1 MSLVNTLLLLPV
13 QLLPDELYATANEI
27 NAASTLAIASLTNF
41 FAHLCYFVFYAY
53 FASYQTFACGTNSV
67 LAVFDVTGSSV
78 RLTPGEGW
86 DTVGGQCVTKMVDE
100 SLSDFGAGGTPGTLL
115 DALNDMSTTLT
126 KAGSSLPLDM
136 QVHTLDAIITWA
148 LGVVHALQDL
158 LQVVDT
164 GNCRLPDA
172 SAALLGT
179 CACGDVPGRVPAGDA
194 GLLASGFWCAGTL
207 RMVLSDGSARIVFNP
222 YSLEELRV
230 LAAGSIDAYL
240 ACISGD
246 ADGSTC
252 HDLEPRDPLGLL
264 EQQGVS
270 LLAVLA
276 RCRGNYVARQWDDG
290 SALLFAPERA
300 PDLSEATRATLL
312 RMREPY
318 SEPLIAACMLEA
330 LAEGAGTDRCLDL
343 LLQLRGLGRSEYF
356 ALEPVAADS
365 TQADIDA
372 CEVFSGPAASGLS
385 KFAACVAND
394 ADCQLPYFLWSG
406 RSANRVPVAAPHMR
420 VGGAGRLAEATALLA
435 AARTRALRALD
446 AFLATWD
453 GAGLQVSLFTSEGD
467 ALHQALDCMV
477 MGPYAAADL
486 WPSGALPGVRFSRRS
501 DPDELSREF
510 ELPCT
515 GERLQGDSQPPF
527 TCGSAARRAIM
538 KFFVRDGLGDPQETL
553 GAIVRNETRA
563 LVTRLR
569 AAWDDPAGFGCPCTI
584 IIRRSLEC
592 CSATDLA
599 GWTAFLAPMGRD
611 KKVPGSDLTGQLMD
625 DLAALLRG
633 PLLHNTRDVVE
644 RHRTSPPD
652 AWTAEEALLAADLG
666 LLRVHDPVVRFDASE
681 ANAPF
686 SANQSLFDLCVSHVA
701 GTIFTLPLVGGGR
714 EPDPTTDGAEG
725 FLSALERYVRTE
737 SLARAETHGPL
748 FRQHVLRHVPS
759 DSQVCLGQRAPL
771 QNATRPLG
779 LQPVELDE
787 RLLADSKYELVRNN
801 LGGMLET
808 MAELQGTTGILQFL
822 GAYYHSFAALD
833 ERCACGWRDADGSC
847 FLPATVC
854 ATVLAV
860 FAADERFARLRAA
873 CAGGGRALYSPR
885 TDFWAAHRAVA
896 AGADSSECPDLAPS
910 DAWGVLGPELA
921 AQWIEAAEI
930 AQPRVR
936 MLDVLR
942 DGRSGLR
949 AGNLFQT
956 LARGGALLHPARRH
970 KPIVY
975 ADGSSVAQPL
985 CAAEFPSRLH
995 PQLLERYVDELFPVA
1010 QGVRASMGVEAC
1022 TRYALELALHEARR
1036 LGGVTDDVD
1045 MRSWRRRCR
1054 AQLDVVAMCRVRGV
1068 FESTPAD
1075 QGLAVSADCPFTV
1088 WDITRFPAVYLT
1100 RTCLLYSDG
1109 TFYDVCLCEDCT
1121 GKSYTVAFVK
1131 ACPLPLDVRALAR
1144 GAGGGFRWPSEL
1156 GANETAAR
1164 AALQALLAAEEQ
1176 PALDGAALLRDAF
1189 DTPRLGAFNTPP
1201 VGRWFEA
1208 EGFSAQGAAHHCDSV
1223 ADWWPEVLALPLAV
1237 HLLAH
1242 QLTHV
1247 MMMRAGLAAARRL
1260 PRLAAALRR
1269 RGRVPRLR
1277 QRVRGR
1283 PRRRRR
1289 RAVRL
1294 RARRAAQRDARAQL
1308 LRRVGPL
1315 RRALVRRTNAR
1326 TQHRAHVHAHLARR
1340 QRGPRG
1346 AASRGADAR
1355 RQRQA
1360 LLRRGVR
1367 GGRQRAVGRGRGRLQ
1382 RACVDGPHRALAR
1395 QHRRKLARRGAAAP
1409 GAAGR
1414 RARRGVLPAA
1424 ARRVRDRRGLRGA
1437 LARARARAAALPR
1450 RRVRRHNAV
1459 FRLALR
1465 VREARGLLRCKRAV
1479 FGLRRVRASGAAAHE
1494 PAGRRSGGAGLR

>member
-1 MSLVNTLLLLPV
+1 VQDVIVALLGTVMSLVNTLLLLPV

-27 NAASTLAIASLTNF
+27 NAASTLAIASLTNL
-41 FAHLCYFVFYAY
+41 FAHLCYVVFYAY
-53 FASYQTFACGTNSV
+53 FASYQMFACGTNSV

-86 DTVGGQCVTKMVDE
+86 DTVGGQCVTKIVDE
-100 SLSDFGAGGTPGTLL
+100 SLSDFGAGGTPATLL
-115 DALNDMSTTLT
+115 DALNDMQTTLT
-126 KAGSSLPLDM
+126 KAGASLPLDM
-136 QVHTLDAIITWA
+136 QVHTLDASITWA

-312 RMREPY
+312 RMREAY
-318 SEPLIAACMLEA
+318 SEPLITACMLEA

-372 CEVFSGPAASGLS
+372 CEVFSGPAASGLP

-394 ADCQLPYFLWSG
+394 AECQLPYFLWSG

-420 VGGAGRLAEATALLA
+420 LGGAGRLAEAAALLA

-446 AFLATWD
+446 AFLASWD

-515 GERLQGDSQPPF
+515 GERLQGDSRPPF

-538 KFFVRDGLGDPQETL
+538 KFFVRDGLGDPQQTL

-569 AAWDDPAGFGCPCTI
+569 AAWDNTSGFGCPCTI
-584 IIRRSLEC
+584 TTAMSLDC
-592 CSATDLA
+592 CSATDAA

-666 LLRVHDPVVRFDASE
+666 LLRLHDPVVRFDASE

-737 SLARAETHGPL
+737 ALARAETHGPL

-771 QNATRPLG
+771 PNATRPLG
-779 LQPVELDE
+779 LQAVELDE
-787 RLLADSKYELVRNN
+787 RLLADAKYELVRNN
-801 LGGMLET
+801 LGGMLDT
-808 MAELQGTTGILQFL
+808 MADLQGATGLLQFL

-833 ERCACGWRDADGSC
+833 ERCACGWRDADDGSC

-896 AGADSSECPDLAPS
+896 AGADSSGCPDLAPS

-930 AQPRVR
+930 AHPQVR

-942 DGRSGLR
+942 DGRGGLR

-970 KPIVY
+970 KPVVY

-995 PQLLERYVDELFPVA
+995 PQLLERYADELFPVA
-1010 QGVRASMGVEAC
+1010 QGVRTSMGVEAC

-1036 LGGVTDDVD
+1036 LGGATDDVD

-1054 AQLDVVAMCRVRGV
+1054 AQLEVVAMCRVRGV

-1075 QGLAVSADCPFTV
+1075 QGLAAAADCPFTV

-1100 RTCLLYSDG
+1100 RTCLLYADG
-1109 TFYDVCLCEDCT
+1109 AFYDVCLCEDCA
-1121 GKSYTVAFVK
+1121 GKSYSVAFVK
-1131 ACPLPLDVRALAR
+1131 ACPLPLDVRALTR

-1189 DTPRLGAFNTPP
+1189 DAPRLGAFNTPP

-1208 EGFSAQGAAHHCDSV
+1208 EGFSAKGAAHHCDSV
-1223 ADWWPEVLALPLAV
+1223 ADWWPEVLALSC
-1237 HLLAH
+1237 
-1242 QLTHV
+1242 
-1247 MMMRAGLAAARRL
+1247 RAFTSTSTNTCDDASRTGSSPSDTTSRRRPSPTRPRTASSTTRSRSTAAQTASCCSSTSTTRCATRRSRATTSARRASAARTRTAHKCTNSTPCARARA
-1260 PRLAAALRR
+1260 PRATTTRTPRCRFAR
-1269 RGRVPRLR
+1269 RGR
-1277 QRVRGR
+1277 Q
-1283 PRRRRR
+1283 
-1289 RAVRL
+1289 
-1294 RARRAAQRDARAQL
+1294 
-1308 LRRVGPL
+1308 
-1315 RRALVRRTNAR
+1315 
-1326 TQHRAHVHAHLARR
+1326 
-1340 QRGPRG
+1340 
-1346 AASRGADAR
+1346 
-1355 RQRQA
+1355 
-1360 LLRRGVR
+1360 
-1367 GGRQRAVGRGRGRLQ
+1367 
-1382 RACVDGPHRALAR
+1382 
-1395 QHRRKLARRGAAAP
+1395 AAATSP
-1409 GAAGR
+1409 SSTR
-1414 RARRGVLPAA
+1414 RARRTAA
-1424 ARRVRDRRGLRGA
+1424 CRGP
-1437 LARARARAAALPR
+1437 RARAAST
-1450 RRVRRHNAV
+1450 RVRR
-1459 FRLALR
+1459 
-1465 VREARGLLRCKRAV
+1465 
-1479 FGLRRVRASGAAAHE
+1479 RASSRTGPTTSTKTGPTRRCRAWRRWPTGSARSASCRSSPCARPTRTARRARSRPGACRCAASAACA
-1494 PAGRRSGGAGLR
+1494 PSQRSF